1 MNEKAITVCSEI
13 KKETKIEKC
22 VKTREGENTKRG
34 TKRTRSANMK
44 KKEST
49 SNKKVAVATEHKTVT
64 LSRDD
69 LLRFSSEQFE
79 DFVSQVTDMRELTQ
93 SEKNEVKR
101 QRRLIKNRE
110 SAQASR
116 QRKKSRVDEL
126 ERRVKDL
133 THENSLLK
141 ENITALTTENTQL
154 KSEVGFLQAVVN
166 KSGITNVFS
175 IHPTNY
181 SNLGGKQ
188 QNGIPP
194 TATGRLVLMVVLFS
208 FGLFFSSLGLIGPKS
223 NFSNMEQNFPRIY
236 HHEKFESTSSGTD
249 LLNIISEQEIP
260 MHRLQKAYNRNL
272 ARNTPHQENLLLKNC
287 RRRNDFF

>member
-1 MNEKAITVCSEI
+1 
-13 KKETKIEKC
+13 
-22 VKTREGENTKRG
+22 
-34 TKRTRSANMK
+34 
-44 KKEST
+44 
-49 SNKKVAVATEHKTVT
+49 VATERKTVT

-175 IHPTNY
+175 LSPTNY
-181 SNLGGKQ
+181 NSNLVGKQ

-194 TATGRLVLMVVLFS
+194 TTTGRLVLMVVLFS

-223 NFSNMEQNFPRIY
+223 NFLNMEQNFPRIF

-249 LLNIISEQEIP
+249 LLNILSEQEIP
-260 MHRLQKAYNRNL
+260 MHRLQKAYKRNL
-272 ARNTPHQENLLLKNC
+272 ARDARHEEENLLLNIG
-287 RRRNDFF
+287 RGNDYF